1 MFRYKNALL
10 IALVG
15 IAAAGS
21 ASAQQPAPAA
31 QRPVQVITLEQ
42 AIEIGLERNPTLQI
56 AENTSELDAITV
68 RQQQMSFLPNLN
80 ANTSTSQSYGRAFN
94 QDEGRIVNQTTSSVS
109 GGLQSSVTLFNGFSN
124 NASLA
129 QARLN
134 QSAGVHEVARSRQ
147 TVVFTV
153 MSNYLALIEQ
163 QEQVAV
169 QQENLA
175 AQQAQEAQIQAYVD
189 AGARPISDLY
199 QQQATTANS
208 QLGVVQARRA
218 LELAR
223 MALIR
228 TLHLDP
234 LQEYRFEQPALGDT
248 TGAAAAVDVAALA
261 ARALASRPDLS
272 AAQTR
277 VAAAQQQMRIASASR
292 WPSVSLSMGYN
303 SSFNTAND
311 DPFFD
316 QLDARRGGSFGLGF
330 SLPVFDRN
338 ASRLARQRAAIQ
350 VENAQI
356 NLENARQTVAIE
368 IRTAALDLQSTQEQ
382 LRVAELQPRAAD
394 LALQTTQ
401 QRYNVG
407 AANIVELTLARAA
420 RVQAA
425 SDLVNARY
433 GLTFQSRLMDYYL
446 GNLAAGEDVN

>member
-1 MFRYKNALL
+1 MWTYRKAVLTV
-10 IALVG
+10 LVG
-15 IAAAGS
+15 LGAAGN
-21 ASAQQPAPAA
+21 AAAQQPTQGA
-31 QRPVQVITLEQ
+31 QTITLEQ
-42 AIEIGLERNPTLQI
+42 AIEIALERNPTLQI
-56 AENTSELDAITV
+56 AENTAELDAITV
-68 RQQQMSFLPNLN
+68 RQQEMSFFPNLN
-80 ANTSTSQSYGRAFN
+80 LNTSTSQSYGRTFS
-94 QDEGRIVNQTTSSVS
+94 QDEGRIINQSTNSLS
-109 GGLQSSVTLFNGFSN
+109 GGVSSSVTLFNGFSN
-124 NASLA
+124 VASLQ

-134 QSAGVHEVARSRQ
+134 QSAGTQEVARSRQ

-169 QQENLA
+169 QQENLT
-175 AQQAQEAQIQAYVD
+175 AQEAQEAQIKAYVD

-199 QQQATTANS
+199 QQQATTAS
-208 QLGVVQARRA
+208 SRLGLVQTRRA

-234 LQEYRFEQPALGDT
+234 LQDYAFTVPTLGDT
-248 TGAAAAVDVAALA
+248 TTASRPIDVAALA
-261 ARALASRPDLS
+261 NQAIAQRPDLA
-272 AAQTR
+272 AAQVR
-277 VAAAQQQMRIASASR
+277 VAAAQQGLRIASASR
-292 WPSVSLSMGYN
+292 WPAVSVSLGYN
-303 SSFNTAND
+303 SGFNSAND
-311 DPFFD
+311 AAFFD
-316 QLDARRGGSFGLGF
+316 QIDQRRGGSVGLGL
-330 SLPVFDRN
+330 SLPVWDRN
-338 ASRLARQRAAIQ
+338 ASRLAKQRANIQ

-356 NLENARQTVAIE
+356 NLENARQNVAIE
-368 IRTAALDLQSTQEQ
+368 IRTAALDLQAAQEQ
-382 LRVAELQPRAAD
+382 LRQAEAQLRAAD

-446 GNLAAGEDVN
+446 GNLAVEGAAN

>member
-1 MFRYKNALL
+1 MWSYNNAVLA
-10 IALVG
+10 ALVG
-15 IAAAGS
+15 LAAAGS
-21 ASAQQPAPAA
+21 AAAQQPTQNAQGPA
-31 QRPVQVITLEQ
+31 QTITLEQ

-56 AENTSELDAITV
+56 AENTSDLDAIAV
-68 RQQQMSFLPNLN
+68 RQQQMAFLPNLSL
-80 ANTSTSQSYGRAFN
+80 NTSTSQSYGRTFS
-94 QDEGRIVNQTTSSVS
+94 QDEGRIINSTTNSLS
-109 GGLQSSVTLFNGFSN
+109 GGFSSNVTLFNGFSN
-124 NASLA
+124 VASLQ

-134 QSAGVHEVARSRQ
+134 QSAGTQDVSRSKQ

-153 MSNYLALIEQ
+153 MANYLALIEQ

-175 AQQAQEAQIQAYVD
+175 AQEAQEAQIKAYVD

-199 QQQATTANS
+199 QQQATTAS
-208 QLGVVQARRA
+208 ARLGLVQAQRS

-223 MALIR
+223 MALVR

-234 LQEYRFEQPALGDT
+234 LQEYVFQVPTLSDT
-248 TGAAAAVDVAALA
+248 AATARPVDLRTLATQALA
-261 ARALASRPDLS
+261 QRPDL
-272 AAQTR
+272 
-277 VAAAQQQMRIASASR
+277 AAAQVRVSAAEQGLRIASASR
-292 WPSVSLSMGYN
+292 WPTVALSMGYN
-303 SSFNTAND
+303 SGFSSAND

-316 QLDARRGGSFGLGF
+316 QIDARRGGSFGLGV

-338 ASRLARQRAAIQ
+338 ASRLAKQRASIQ

-368 IRTAALDLQSTQEQ
+368 IRTAALDLQSAQEQ
-382 LRVAELQPRAAD
+382 LRQAEAQLRAAD

-433 GLTFQSRLMDYYL
+433 GLTFQVRQMDYYL
-446 GNLAAGEDVN
+446 GNLDVGDDAN